1 MTTTSVAATTVAP
14 HTERRRRHALAA
26 ALVALATAFAL
37 LPGAPRAEAA
47 SASLTISPGP
57 HQVIG
62 GMRLTLTGNIGV
74 KGRRAVVVEQH
85 MGRVGDGWKVRPESK
100 GRTRANGS
108 FTLHLKA
115 NAMWGFRYRVRAGKR
130 VTPAVTTYAKAQ
142 DVIVAQTSPG
152 VVGQPLEFLAD
163 TVGRGYTG
171 YRELPSP
178 VLQGRTLTLQRRVSP
193 TVWEDVTTA
202 SVGADG
208 LATLRTTHR
217 RDGDVYRVRAEDWKR
232 NGDDLGWTASYPHYV
247 TAQPSRTK
255 VGSGARAA
263 ARDQLGLA
271 EATPT
276 AVASR
281 KKTKKSGGV
290 RKHAHSTYGWFG
302 RDGVTQRWEWE
313 YGESLSSGHFDVR
326 GKKRKGN
333 RWAEGSDGTGRV
345 TLRNGGMLL
354 RSEGYGSA
362 PEGSRGNVWAA
373 LTGTGERRARWEV
386 RGVTTSAGGGQR
398 QSVRYELVP
407 LAQAHQ
413 LCGTASIVLGESQG
427 PGRPLRIGARA
438 ADGTTWGRT
447 LGNTPQGPSSY
458 AVQATKKHL
467 TWYLN
472 GTPVATLRVK
482 AALPKGPMALRVVM
496 AGRHDVPM
504 ASTKHTVDWART
516 FSLKRG
522 KKVTTKKGLTRGAA
536 HGGC

>member
-1 MTTTSVAATTVAP
+1 MIQTFVVAPSRDAARRSAVAAV
-14 HTERRRRHALAA
+14 
-26 ALVALATAFAL
+26 LVALATAFAL
-37 LPGAPRAEAA
+37 LPGVPRADAA
-47 SASLTISPGP
+47 PASLTISPGP
-57 HQVIG
+57 HQIIG
-62 GMRLTLTGNIGV
+62 GMRLTLTGNVGA

-85 MGRVGDGWKVRPESK
+85 MGRVGDSWKVRPESR

-115 NAMWGFRYRVRAGKR
+115 NAMWGFRYRVRAGKH

-152 VVGQPLEFLAD
+152 VVGEPLEFLAD

-178 VLQGRTLTLQRRVSP
+178 VLEGRTLTLQRRVSP

-202 SVGADG
+202 SVGPDG

-217 RDGDVYRVRAEDWKR
+217 RAGDVYRVRAEDWRR
-232 NGDDLGWTASYPHYV
+232 NGDDLGWTASYPHLV
-247 TAQPSRTK
+247 TEQPSRTK
-255 VGSGARAA
+255 AGARGLTGGNEARSLTGSPTA
-263 ARDQLGLA
+263 AR
-271 EATPT
+271 
-276 AVASR
+276 
-281 KKTKKSGGV
+281 KGGDGG
-290 RKHAHSTYGWFG
+290 RRHAHSTYGWFG

-313 YGESLSSGHFDVR
+313 YGESLSSPHYDVR
-326 GKKRKGN
+326 GAKRRAN
-333 RWAEGSDGTGRV
+333 RWTEGSDGTGRV

-362 PEGSRGNVWAA
+362 PDGARGSVWAA
-373 LTGTGERRARWEV
+373 LTGSGERFGRWEA
-386 RGVTTSAGGGQR
+386 RGVTTSMGGGER
-398 QSVRYELVP
+398 HSVRYELVP

-447 LGNTPQGPSSY
+447 VGTTPSGPSSY
-458 AVQATKKHL
+458 AVQATRTHL

-472 GTPVATLRVK
+472 GTPVATLRAS

-496 AGRHDVPM
+496 AGRHDTTM

-522 KKVTTKKGLTRGAA
+522 KKATTKKALTPGAA